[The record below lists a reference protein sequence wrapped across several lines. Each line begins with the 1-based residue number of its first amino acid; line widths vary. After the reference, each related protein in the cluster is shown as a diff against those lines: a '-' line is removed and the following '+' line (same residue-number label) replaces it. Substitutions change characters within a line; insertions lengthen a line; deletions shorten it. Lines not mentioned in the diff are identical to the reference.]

1 MGDSPEVGQKK
12 KTEKKTEERAK
23 IGNNNGQATHGA
35 RIAHASRLGQFLVG
49 SCILKTSLFEINPK
63 WLSALSCNN
72 VAIKPSD
79 EVIDEDVSEN
89 DTAEGRRCRKK

>member
-1 MGDSPEVGQKK
+1 MRRKEGRRSVFSSVPSVRADTKVKGGGPKLVCAC
-12 KTEKKTEERAK
+12 TE
-23 IGNNNGQATHGA
+23 
-35 RIAHASRLGQFLVG
+35 FLVG

-89 DTAEGRRCRKK
+89 DTA

>member
-1 MGDSPEVGQKK
+1 MCAC
-12 KTEKKTEERAK
+12 TE
-23 IGNNNGQATHGA
+23 
-35 RIAHASRLGQFLVG
+35 FLVG

>member
-1 MGDSPEVGQKK
+1 MEWSEHGFPNWDIFTIWEKIPDWEMVTTLKRFPNWEMFHKWGGAKLVCAC
-12 KTEKKTEERAK
+12 TE
-23 IGNNNGQATHGA
+23 
-35 RIAHASRLGQFLVG
+35 FLVG

-89 DTAEGRRCRKK
+89 DTA

>member
-1 MGDSPEVGQKK
+1 MCAC
-12 KTEKKTEERAK
+12 TE
-23 IGNNNGQATHGA
+23 
-35 RIAHASRLGQFLVG
+35 FLVG

-89 DTAEGRRCRKK
+89 DTA